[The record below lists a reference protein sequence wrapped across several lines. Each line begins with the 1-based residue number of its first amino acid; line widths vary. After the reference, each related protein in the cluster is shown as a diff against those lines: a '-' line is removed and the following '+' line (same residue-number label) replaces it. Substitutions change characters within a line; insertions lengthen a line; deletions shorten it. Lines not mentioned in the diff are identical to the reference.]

1 MEIQQPLAGRREL
14 IQVGHLVFGQVVK
27 AQPHYEAVLVC
38 LTTGH
43 LAVLPHAHRDRPLK
57 IGDTLAAAVW
67 RINAASGSILLSQ
80 QSVHYFR
87 KIADLVL
94 APVVAAQQVRIRRV
108 ASAAG
113 APFVKILVEELASEG
128 FRACLLRLSEFKPYL
143 ARSVVLIPY
152 DPDPVQLIKAA
163 LRPAPPTRIR
173 RILLLSTTHTAL
185 VEVEPGS
192 LAAFLGYKGLN
203 VAVANK
209 LVGYHLE
216 LTAATDRPLTPS
228 AGQPDSSPSGPE
240 PNAHERRDP

>member
-1 MEIQQPLAGRREL
+1 MESPQLLAERREL
-14 IQVGHLVFGQVVK
+14 LQVGHLVFGQVVK
-27 AQPHYEAVLVC
+27 AQPSYDAVLVC

-57 IGDTLAAAVW
+57 VGDTLAATVW
-67 RINAASGSILLSQ
+67 RINATTGSILLSQ

-87 KIADLVL
+87 KIAELVL

-113 APFVKILVEELASEG
+113 APFVKILVEELGPEG
-128 FRACLLRLSEFKPYL
+128 FRACLLRLPEFKPYL

-152 DPDPVQLIKAA
+152 DPDPVRLIKAA
-163 LRPAPPTRIR
+163 LRPAPPARIR
-173 RILLLSTTHTAL
+173 RIALLETTRTAQ
-185 VEVEPGS
+185 VEVEPGA
-192 LAAFLGYKGLN
+192 LGAFLGYRGLN

-216 LTAATDRPLTPS
+216 LTTASDRPLAAST
-228 AGQPDSSPSGPE
+228 
-240 PNAHERRDP
+240 DPL